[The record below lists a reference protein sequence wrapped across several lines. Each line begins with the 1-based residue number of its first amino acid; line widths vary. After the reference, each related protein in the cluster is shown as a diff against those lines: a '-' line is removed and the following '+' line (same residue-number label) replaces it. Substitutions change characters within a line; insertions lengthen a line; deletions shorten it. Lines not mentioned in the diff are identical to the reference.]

1 MSPTGG
7 LETIIDEIEVGE
19 FDGSLGF
26 ELICDDNIDND
37 CDDSD
42 CAAAASCQLTVAVK
56 PGDANGDGSLDGAD
70 PVAFLSWLF
79 AGVDFPA
86 PAGHELCLATPGD
99 PDVITSVGLQ
109 VLDWNDSGD
118 LDLADGVTQLSWTFS
133 GAVEHPDCIPTVLV
147 PPNCPNCIQVDNTN
161 CIDTCTPD

>member
-1 MSPTGG
+1 MRYAAVGKKSVAAGRLGPGSGAAIRVLTVSPTGG

-19 FDGSLGF
+19 FDGSL
-26 ELICDDNIDND
+26 
-37 CDDSD
+37 
-42 CAAAASCQLTVAVK
+42 
-56 PGDANGDGSLDGAD
+56 DGAD
-70 PVAFLSWLF
+70 PVAFLSWFF

-99 PDVITSVGLQ
+99 PDVITAVGLQ